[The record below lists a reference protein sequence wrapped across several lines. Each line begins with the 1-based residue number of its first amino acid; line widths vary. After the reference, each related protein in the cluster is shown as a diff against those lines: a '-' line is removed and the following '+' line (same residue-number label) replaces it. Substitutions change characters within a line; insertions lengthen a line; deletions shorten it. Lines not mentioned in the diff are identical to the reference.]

1 MHPLLQYIHDEIYS
15 WDYDSP
21 AGLTQSVARLLRSVL
36 DAGGQCDDLS
46 DFAVLYDSLAGFP
59 TKNTDDIYHALH
71 SWNDATDSDQL
82 NDPESSDAMLRFK
95 VGCVWVLSRSLMLF
109 FNPNEKLD
117 TFVEWQEFAFK
128 NVEKMPGMYLR
139 S

>member
-1 MHPLLQYIHDEIYS
+1 M
-15 WDYDSP
+15 
-21 AGLTQSVARLLRSVL
+21 
-36 DAGGQCDDLS
+36 
-46 DFAVLYDSLAGFP
+46 VLYDSLAGFP
-59 TKNTDDIYHALH
+59 TNNTDDIYHALH

-82 NDPESSDAMLRFK
+82 NDPESSDTMLSFK

-117 TFVEWQEFAFK
+117 TFAEWQEFAF
-128 NVEKMPGMYLR
+128 NSVEKIPGVYLR